1 MRAVVKKAGQLSN
14 TLSYKNINRAIQ
26 LHLSNSLK
34 LSLPNQSPLYQNL
47 PYTRLLQAYADCHN
61 FVKPTYHLFNC
72 MVRGDEYKAL
82 VPDKAERCKLFY
94 KLPNINSTACTTM
107 TNYVLKRLDKDKHP
121 DESNAL
127 TKPKFK
133 PNNTPKQKLDRLYDL
148 IINRL
153 KFKPERTLY
162 TPLIKLCI
170 ACKDLERAESLFNA
184 LLPTI
189 KIMGLELHTIQIQI
203 LTLKQDR
210 AGVWEIINE
219 MLSTKNAADDVEQ
232 EFMLTPEIYKC
243 VYELY
248 PTLNDIGSLQGN
260 EEFINIILRSYCIH
274 GDLNAF
280 ANAEAALPE
289 EIPIHDNTYELLFV
303 SLALSSAPKEQIE
316 AVLEIMKERNHT
328 PLLTNI
334 EALVFFL
341 ESEGKEVEWLVELM
355 DKEWGMVV
363 CKKIRGFV
371 GENKLEA
378 SQ

>member
-1 MRAVVKKAGQLSN
+1 
-14 TLSYKNINRAIQ
+14 
-26 LHLSNSLK
+26 
-34 LSLPNQSPLYQNL
+34 
-47 PYTRLLQAYADCHN
+47 
-61 FVKPTYHLFNC
+61 
-72 MVRGDEYKAL
+72 
-82 VPDKAERCKLFY
+82 
-94 KLPNINSTACTTM
+94 
-107 TNYVLKRLDKDKHP
+107 
-121 DESNAL
+121 
-127 TKPKFK
+127 
-133 PNNTPKQKLDRLYDL
+133 
-148 IINRL
+148 
-153 KFKPERTLY
+153 
-162 TPLIKLCI
+162 
-170 ACKDLERAESLFNA
+170 
-184 LLPTI
+184 
-189 KIMGLELHTIQIQI
+189 MGLELHTIQIQI

-210 AGVWEIINE
+210 ARVCEIINE

-260 EEFINIILRSYCIH
+260 EEFINIILRSYCMH

-303 SLALSSAPKEQIE
+303 SLALSSGPKEQIE

-328 PLLTNI
+328 PLLSNI
-334 EALVFFL
+334 EALVFLL
-341 ESEGKEVEWLVELM
+341 ESEGKEVDWLVELM